1 MTASDMTMWGE
12 LHLPRYDYECDTCH
26 HIFELKQSFD
36 SEPVATCPNCE
47 NSARR
52 KFHAVPIVFKGSG
65 WYVNDY
71 GKRSN
76 NNTNE
81 SAESKESSGSDSSSK
96 SESKSGT
103 ESKESSDTSSKSE
116 STTSST
122 AKTESTPA
130 KSTSE

>member
-1 MTASDMTMWGE
+1 M
-12 LHLPRYDYECDTCH
+12 PRYDYECDTCH

-76 NNTNE
+76 NT
-81 SAESKESSGSDSSSK
+81 SAPADSKESSDSSSK
-96 SESKSGT
+96 PESKSGS
-103 ESKESSDTSSKSE
+103 ESKESADSGSKSE
-116 STTSST
+116 SKTS
-122 AKTESTPA
+122 AKAESTPA
-130 KSTSE
+130 KSKSE

>member
-76 NNTNE
+76 NANA
-81 SAESKESSGSDSSSK
+81 SAESKESSDSDSSSK

-130 KSTSE
+130 KSKSE

>member
-1 MTASDMTMWGE
+1 MIASDVTKWGE

-52 KFHAVPIVFKGSG
+52 KFHAVPIVFNGSG

-76 NNTNE
+76 NTSA
-81 SAESKESSGSDSSSK
+81 SAESKESSDSDSSSK
-96 SESKSGT
+96 SESKS
-103 ESKESSDTSSKSE
+103 ESKESSDSSTKSE
-116 STTSST
+116 SKDSSS
-122 AKTESTPA
+122 AKAESTPA
-130 KSTSE
+130 KSKSE